1 MYIIIDRSIYL
12 VKKYGAYN
20 VKSRKKTDAK
30 SRIVDRFDLPKDLM
44 LGAMN
49 VSITGQYEAYIENYS
64 SIIEYTDCVI
74 KIRGKGVSLKITGK
88 NLVIDSY
95 SKDDMNIKGIIREII
110 YY

>member
-1 MYIIIDRSIYL
+1 MNKKHIL
-12 VKKYGAYN
+12 VKKYGAYP
-20 VKSRKKTDAK
+20 VRGRKRTDAK
-30 SRIVDRFDLPKDLM
+30 AKIVDRFQLPKDLL

-49 VSITGQYEAYIENYS
+49 ISITGQYEAYIENYS

-74 KIRGKGVSLKITGK
+74 KIRGKGVCLKIAGK

-95 SKDDMNIKGIIREII
+95 SKDDMCIKGIIREII

>member
-1 MYIIIDRSIYL
+1 MKNRR
-12 VKKYGAYN
+12 VAE
-20 VKSRKKTDAK
+20 AK
-30 SRIVDRFDLPKDLM
+30 AGIVDRLELPKDLL

-49 VSITGQYEAYIENYS
+49 ISITGQYEAYINNYS

-95 SKDDMNIKGIIREII
+95 SRDDMYIKGIIREII